1 MSLVGR
7 PPSGTTVASMPVL
20 FVSGPSNAGP
30 GERRQMLDRARGF
43 LREHSV
49 AEDDI
54 VRIDVPGR
62 GAGEEGS
69 GAVRAELEP
78 LIPLLQSGSLFGD
91 VQGLELVDAHQLTA
105 GEAEV
110 LADLLEHADPGAVAV
125 SIVAEGSVPAKL
137 KKTLGDLATSFAVRK
152 IWENTATR
160 WLAEEVARR
169 GLEADQ
175 GAVEALIQRFGADT
189 SSLTMALDQLEESK
203 GKITARSVLD
213 RFRNR
218 PNEPVFHFTD
228 AVAAGDT
235 AEALRRL
242 GDLLVHQHPLVVLAA
257 LETEVRRRALA
268 LAAPDVE
275 AFREMAGARASDRWV
290 ERVWR
295 RRGRLKDSGLR
306 RALDALVRA
315 DRVLKSAPEELH
327 RVTLERLTVAM
338 CRWMVGR

>member
-1 MSLVGR
+1 MV
-7 PPSGTTVASMPVL
+7 VL

-30 GERRQMLDRARGF
+30 GERREMLERARAF
-43 LREHSV
+43 LREHG
-49 AEDDI
+49 ANDDGV
-54 VRIDVPGR
+54 VRVDVPGR
-62 GAGEEGS
+62 GAGEDGS
-69 GAVRAELEP
+69 GVLRAELEP
-78 LIPLLQSGSLFGD
+78 IVPLLQSGSLFGD
-91 VQGLELVDAHQLTA
+91 TQGLELVDAQQLTA
-105 GEAEV
+105 GEAQI
-110 LADLLEHADPGAVAV
+110 LADLLLNSDPGAVAV
-125 SIVAEGSVPAKL
+125 AVVAEGSVPAAL
-137 KKTLGDLATSFAVRK
+137 KKALGEVATSQTVRK

-160 WLAEEVARR
+160 WLAEEVSRR
-169 GLEADQ
+169 GLDVDQ
-175 GAVEALIQRFGADT
+175 DAVEALIQRFGADT
-189 SSLTMALDQLEESK
+189 SSLGMALDQLQEAR
-203 GKITARSVLD
+203 GKITATSVLD

-218 PNEPVFHFTD
+218 PNEPVFHYTD

-242 GDLLVHQHPLVVLAA
+242 GDLLVHQHPLVILAA

-268 LAAPDVE
+268 LAAPDIE
-275 AFREMAGARASDRWV
+275 SLREMAGARPSDRWV

-315 DRVLKSAPEELH
+315 DRVLKSAPEEMH